1 MTEYQTF
8 FKKLMETYIT
18 KGNFGEG
25 RWRTWQAD
33 SKIYMKMQRA
43 RKLSHS

>member
-18 KGNFGEG
+18 KGKPGEG
-25 RWRTWQAD
+25 M
-33 SKIYMKMQRA
+33 SKLGVTA
-43 RKLSHS
+43 GL